1 MHSPSFWCTVMSF
14 NSSMSRPSGVKG
26 AVVTKTALPKV
37 TASEHTPPKA
47 SAYEDAW
54 MEEMRFVFDEILRF
68 GLSPAD
74 LATPGPRFPVVD
86 HSAARSSAF
95 GAE

>member
-1 MHSPSFWCTVMSF
+1 MHSPSFWRTVMSL
-14 NSSMSRPSGVKG
+14 NTSMSQPSGVKG
-26 AVVTKTALPKV
+26 AMANHTALPAS
-37 TASEHTPPKA
+37 TASGHT
-47 SAYEDAW
+47 SAKERTYEAAW

-74 LATPGPRFPVVD
+74 LATPGPRFPVTG

-95 GAE
+95 GGE